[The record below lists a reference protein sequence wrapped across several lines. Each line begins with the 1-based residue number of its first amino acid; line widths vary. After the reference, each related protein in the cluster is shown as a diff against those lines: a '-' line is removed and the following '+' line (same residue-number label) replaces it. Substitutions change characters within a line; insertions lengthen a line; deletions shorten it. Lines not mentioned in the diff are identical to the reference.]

1 MSEDDYPRT
10 IKDEAEMHRMV
21 ALAPAGNLHDALG
34 LLSKKERWYLG
45 LMWALGESIKS
56 RNRVVQYNSLTDTQ
70 KQERNDKGELK
81 YPPIKANNE
90 IARIISLYPTKVNN
104 YSAST
109 EGFRSKQI
117 TKANVSTAA
126 GPYMQ
131 PTQGEEKKPGWFS
144 RNILRKKSQ
153 SVTD

>member
-1 MSEDDYPRT
+1 MSEDDFPRT

-21 ALAPAGNLHDALG
+21 ALAPSGNLHDSLG
-34 LLSKKERWYLG
+34 LLSKKERYYLG

-70 KQERNDKGELK
+70 KQERNGKGDLK
-81 YPPIKANNE
+81 YHPVNTKDE
-90 IARIISLYPTKVNN
+90 IARIISLYPIKVNN